1 MEEGN
6 GIERVNVVVLAS
18 LLAALAMFGLRFWA
32 NATTPDPAASPAT
45 LPGFFAS
52 GGVHDR
58 RLPPSRIALYSRR
71 REAQRP
77 DSAPPPPEDR
87 RQVRAGSVPGAPSVE
102 LIAGVARRRPVLEAA
117 RAGGAMVARTVAEE
131 RIDGMGVSLIAGI
144 PSARNDVHDSNSAPV
159 DTNKVHTFELL
170 DGAKPAPEVLL
181 SIPFDGTVDPKV
193 GGGSINAD
201 GLVTD
206 GGAVEFPA
214 DAQLSFPAGDNV
226 HGNGGTIS
234 FDLRPQWA
242 GGDPT
247 DNSLVQIR
255 EEHVWENTLGIEKN
269 LDALRFIIIDSVG
282 VERNVNIPIDDWTA
296 GQEHQLTATW
306 TQRHMALYVDGQ
318 LVGQNALDNPFEVT
332 PTTPV
337 HIGSDFQGSSFA
349 GAGGTIRDFTIY
361 GRALTRQEVAAL

>member
-1 MEEGN
+1 VEEGN
-6 GIERVNVVVLAS
+6 GTERVNVVVLAS

-32 NATTPDPAASPAT
+32 NAAAPDPMSSPAT
-45 LPGFFAS
+45 LAGFFPT

-58 RLPPSRIALYSRR
+58 KLPPSRIALYSRR
-71 REAQRP
+71 REAPRP
-77 DSAPPPPEDR
+77 EGAPPAPEER
-87 RQVRAGSVPGAPSVE
+87 RQVRAVSMPGAPTIE

-117 RAGGAMVARTVAEE
+117 RAGGTVVARTIADEA
-131 RIDGMGVSLIAGI
+131 IDGMGGSLIAGV
-144 PSARNDVHDSNSAPV
+144 PSGRSDARDSTSAPV

-181 SIPFDGTVDPKV
+181 SIPFDGGVDPTV
-193 GGGSINAD
+193 GGASINAD

-206 GGAVEFPA
+206 GGSVEFP
-214 DAQLSFPAGDNV
+214 DGAQLSFPAGDNV

-242 GGDPT
+242 GDDPT
-247 DNSLVQIR
+247 DNSFVQIR

-282 VERNVNIPIDDWTA
+282 VERNVNIPIDNWTA
-296 GQEHQLTATW
+296 GDEHQLTATW
-306 TQRHMALYVDGQ
+306 SQTHMALYVDGQ
-318 LVGQNALDNPFEVT
+318 LVGQNALDNPFDVT

-361 GRALTRQEVAAL
+361 GRALTAQEVAAL